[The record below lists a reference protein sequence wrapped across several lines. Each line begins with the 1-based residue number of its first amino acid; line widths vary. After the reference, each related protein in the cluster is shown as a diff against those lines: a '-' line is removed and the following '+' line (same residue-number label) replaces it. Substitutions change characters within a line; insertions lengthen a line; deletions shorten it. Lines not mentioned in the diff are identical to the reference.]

1 MTREQATFSAMLAA
15 VALYSLFP
23 LFNAL
28 SVGVVSPLVYVFK
41 ACVVAVVIDGLL
53 IVFYRL
59 KNGIRLRLSF
69 ENVRPL
75 YLASAA
81 FLATVA
87 YFFLVHALSIGSN
100 SGVTMLYELWPLIV
114 FFFMPLV
121 FRDRILQLTIQ
132 EGAAAIIAIIGL
144 ALIVF
149 FGGTG
154 EIKKLGDIFG
164 SGEMLGL
171 LSGCLM
177 AIAVL
182 LKSKSFV
189 DADLGKLNFS
199 DYATIDLVNRV
210 MTGGFALLG
219 VIIFTPSKFI
229 EIAQWDSSIGFG
241 IVEGLGGLMYWFAV
255 ARSRRSAI
263 QLLLYLAPVLA
274 FVWLYILGL
283 AQLSGGILF
292 GAILIFSS
300 NVVAHFRGEQTVAF
314 FMAIT
319 SAVAFGALSYLTEAN
334 GEREGFLLTTASV
347 TLYAILIGFLLARLA
362 NRNFVQRQAC
372 KEVLDLLSDSHSESL
387 KTSVIDYLHNS
398 FRISASNSER
408 EYKALLAHEEL
419 SKNMRRKLTSI
430 ALLRINPISAGEF
443 LTTISVGL
451 LVIVSGYANR
461 PYGILGDFYAFVVA
475 VVVVYLTTSIIE
487 QKDIRLGEDQIMRYS
502 VDIDDD
508 KIDPAYNF
516 IFAGISLVVGIVVL
530 VSVALAL
537 KYELI
542 QPTI

>member
-87 YFFLVHALSIGSN
+87 YFFLVHAFSIGSN

-241 IVEGLGGLMYWFAV
+241 VVEGLGGLMYWFAV

-408 EYKALLAHEEL
+408 EYKALLAHEEI